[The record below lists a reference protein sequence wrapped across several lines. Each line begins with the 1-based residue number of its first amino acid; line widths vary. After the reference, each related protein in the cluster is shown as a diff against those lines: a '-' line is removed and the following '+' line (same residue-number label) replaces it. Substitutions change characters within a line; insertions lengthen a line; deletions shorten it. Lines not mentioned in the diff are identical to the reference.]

1 MLSSPYPVPPLWAW
15 TLVMMLGALQGLGA
29 GLWVIVSPPVSYE
42 GIGATLTMVWGVLI
56 AVGSALVLLG
66 HAVRVHQ
73 IEVPGLAFALGGMA
87 IYVYL
92 SWEQT
97 LGTAP
102 GSGPRALFLGQ
113 LACFYL
119 ARLLLLLHIDF
130 KARARK
136 SREVSADG

>member
-1 MLSSPYPVPPLWAW
+1 MLSSPYPVPPLWSW
-15 TLVMMLGALQGLGA
+15 TLVMVLGALQGLGA

-42 GIGATLTMVWGVLI
+42 GIGATLTLVWGVLI
-56 AVGSALVLLG
+56 AAGSALVLIG
-66 HAVRVHQ
+66 HVVRVHQ
-73 IEVPGLAFALGGMA
+73 VEVPGLAFALGGMA

-97 LGTAP
+97 LGTSP

-113 LACFYL
+113 LGTFYL
-119 ARLLLLLHIDF
+119 ARLILLLYVDL

-136 SREVSADG
+136 DRGAVTDG

>member
-42 GIGATLTMVWGVLI
+42 GIGATLTLVWGVLI
-56 AVGSALVLLG
+56 AAGSALVLIG
-66 HAVRVHQ
+66 HVVRVHQ
-73 IEVPGLAFALGGMA
+73 VEVPGLAFALGGMA
-87 IYVYL
+87 IYIYL

-97 LGTAP
+97 LGTSP

-113 LACFYL
+113 LGTFYL
-119 ARLLLLLHIDF
+119 ARLILLLYVDL

-136 SREVSADG
+136 SREVVTDG